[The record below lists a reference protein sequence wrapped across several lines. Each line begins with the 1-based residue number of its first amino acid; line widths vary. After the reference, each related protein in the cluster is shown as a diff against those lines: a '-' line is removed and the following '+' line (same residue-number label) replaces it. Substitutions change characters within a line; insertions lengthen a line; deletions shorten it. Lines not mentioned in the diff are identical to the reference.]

1 MMKKSIKTILSNQLS
16 RKYKFIASPILKRA
30 KSKYQK
36 KVNQYAQLYH
46 STSIKPHQIL
56 YQVRDGKSITDSPY
70 AIFLGLNVHE
80 AFSNYQHIW
89 VVDHPDTL
97 VFYQEKFK
105 VFQNVLFVI
114 KESNEYLKALTE
126 SKFLIN
132 NATFPAYFTKKPQ
145 QIYINTWHGTPL
157 KHMGFDVKNNL
168 KGSQNTMKNFLAS
181 DYMISPN
188 AHTTNIFKHAF
199 KLDGLYSGEILE
211 MGYPRIDLTINTTAK
226 EARKY
231 LAEHLNLKK
240 KPIILYCPTWRGK
253 NVNDP
258 ENSLLNV
265 FEEIKLLN
273 QKLPYQVLVKVHPF
287 VYSKAKEMPELKPYL
302 VPDFLDTNQ
311 LMPAVDL
318 MITDYSSIF
327 FDFLVTDKPIVFY
340 VPDLDKYQN
349 ERGVYINL
357 CALPGPVADNIQD
370 VITLVSNESYKDA
383 DVQEKYAK
391 FKHDFVNYENGSVT
405 ERLIE
410 SVFLNQQDTSSKNAS
425 HQQKEKILLYP
436 GGMKHNGITTS
447 VINLLANINYDKYD
461 VTVFTNNTNNVEQ
474 LNNLQSLN
482 DNVRIVLRRGPMI
495 ATFKELYQNEFVR
508 QRGIYK
514 SFEKR
519 LYPKALFEREFRKI
533 FGDSQFDYAIDY
545 SGYAMFWSNLILASG
560 AKKKYILLHSDIKSD
575 MERTV
580 KGKRPHYQNLKG
592 VISLYPYFDKLVSV
606 SEATKKLNQSN
617 FGGLKLKN
625 RHIAS
630 RNTINIKKI
639 NQLVDD
645 DSDLFE
651 KNGTPVLATLTEHGM
666 EAIEFSQDDFKIVS
680 VGRLSPEKGFD
691 LLIKAVAELVP
702 KYPQLKL
709 YILGDGPLKGT
720 LKSLVEQL
728 GIQNHV
734 YFLGQRR
741 NPFYIVKRADVFA
754 LTSHYE
760 GQSMV
765 ILEALTVGTNVLAS
779 DIIANRYVLEDEKYG
794 MLVEKNEVDIAKGLE
809 QFINGTNKDY
819 AKFDAVAYNEETIQ
833 EFYSL
838 LER

>member
-1 MMKKSIKTILSNQLS
+1 MKKSIKTILSNQLS

-70 AIFLGLNVHE
+70 AIFLGLNAHE
-80 AFSNYQHIW
+80 TFSNYQHIW

-105 VFQNVLFVI
+105 VFQNVSFVI

-211 MGYPRIDLTINTTAK
+211 IGYPRIDLTINTTAN
-226 EARKY
+226 EAREY

-240 KPIILYCPTWRGK
+240 NPIILYCPTWRGK

-273 QKLPYQVLVKVHPF
+273 QKLPHQVLVKVHPF

-327 FDFLVTDKPIVFY
+327 FDVLVTDKPIVFY

-349 ERGVYINL
+349 ERGVYIDL

-391 FKHDFVNYENGSVT
+391 FKHNFVNYENGSVT

-425 HQQKEKILLYP
+425 HHQKEKILLYP

-545 SGYAMFWSNLILASG
+545 SGYAMFWSNLVLASG

-630 RNTINIKKI
+630 RNTINIEKI

-651 KNGTPVLATLTEHGM
+651 KNGTPVLPTLTEHGM

-691 LLIKAVAELVP
+691 LLIKAVAELAP

-741 NPFYIVKRADVFA
+741 NPFFIVKRADVFA

>member
-70 AIFLGLNVHE
+70 AIFLGLNAHE
-80 AFSNYQHIW
+80 TFSNYQHIW

-105 VFQNVLFVI
+105 VFQNVSFVI

-211 MGYPRIDLTINTTAK
+211 IGYPRIDLTINTTAN
-226 EARKY
+226 EAREY

-240 KPIILYCPTWRGK
+240 NPIILYCPTWRGK

-273 QKLPYQVLVKVHPF
+273 QKLPHQVLVKVHPF

-349 ERGVYINL
+349 ERGVYIDL

-383 DVQEKYAK
+383 DVQGKYAK
-391 FKHDFVNYENGSVT
+391 FKHNFVNYENGSVT

-425 HQQKEKILLYP
+425 HHQKEKILLYP

-461 VTVFTNNTNNVEQ
+461 VTVFTNNVEQ

-545 SGYAMFWSNLILASG
+545 SGYAMFWSNLVLASG

-630 RNTINIKKI
+630 RNTINIEKI

-651 KNGTPVLATLTEHGM
+651 KNGTPVLPTLTEHGM

-691 LLIKAVAELVP
+691 LLIKAVAELAP

-741 NPFYIVKRADVFA
+741 NPFFIVKRADVFA

-765 ILEALTVGTNVLAS
+765 ILEALTVGTHVLAS

>member
-1 MMKKSIKTILSNQLS
+1 MKKSIKTILSNQLS

-70 AIFLGLNVHE
+70 AIFLGLNAHE
-80 AFSNYQHIW
+80 TFSNYQHIW

-105 VFQNVLFVI
+105 VFQNVSFVI

-132 NATFPAYFTKKPQ
+132 NATFPAYFTKKPEQ
-145 QIYINTWHGTPL
+145 VYINTWHGTPL

-211 MGYPRIDLTINTTAK
+211 IGYPRIDLTINTTAN
-226 EARKY
+226 EAREY

-240 KPIILYCPTWRGK
+240 NPIILYCPTWRGK

-258 ENSLLNV
+258 ENSLLNI

-273 QKLPYQVLVKVHPF
+273 QKLPHQVLVKVHPF

-349 ERGVYINL
+349 ERGVYIDL

-391 FKHDFVNYENGSVT
+391 FKHNFVNYENGSVT

-425 HQQKEKILLYP
+425 HHQKEKILLYP

-447 VINLLANINYDKYD
+447 VINLLANINHDKYD

-545 SGYAMFWSNLILASG
+545 SGYAMFWSNLVLASG

-630 RNTINIKKI
+630 RNTINIEKI

-651 KNGTPVLATLTEHGM
+651 KNGTPVLPTLTEHGM

-691 LLIKAVAELVP
+691 LLIKAVAELAP

-741 NPFYIVKRADVFA
+741 NPFFIVKRADVFA

-765 ILEALTVGTNVLAS
+765 ILEALTVGTHVLAS

-819 AKFDAVAYNEETIQ
+819 TKFDAVAYNEETIQ

>member
-1 MMKKSIKTILSNQLS
+1 MKKSIKTILSNQLS

-70 AIFLGLNVHE
+70 AIFLGLNAHE
-80 AFSNYQHIW
+80 TFSNYQHIW

-105 VFQNVLFVI
+105 VFQNVSFVI

-132 NATFPAYFTKKPQ
+132 NATFPAYFTKKPEQ
-145 QIYINTWHGTPL
+145 VYINTWHGTPL

-211 MGYPRIDLTINTTAK
+211 IGYPRIDLTINTTAN
-226 EARKY
+226 EAREY

-240 KPIILYCPTWRGK
+240 NPIILYCPTWRGK

-273 QKLPYQVLVKVHPF
+273 QKLPHQVLVKVHPF

-349 ERGVYINL
+349 ERGVYIDL

-391 FKHDFVNYENGSVT
+391 FKHNFVNYENGSVT

-425 HQQKEKILLYP
+425 HHQKEKILLYP

-545 SGYAMFWSNLILASG
+545 SGYAMFWSNLVLASG

-630 RNTINIKKI
+630 RNTINIEKI

-651 KNGTPVLATLTEHGM
+651 KNGTPVLPTLTEHGM

-691 LLIKAVAELVP
+691 LLIKAVAELAP

-741 NPFYIVKRADVFA
+741 NPFFIVKRADVFA

>member
-70 AIFLGLNVHE
+70 AIFLGLNAHE
-80 AFSNYQHIW
+80 TFSNYQHIW
-89 VVDHPDTL
+89 VVNHPDTL

-105 VFQNVLFVI
+105 VFQNVSFVI

-211 MGYPRIDLTINTTAK
+211 IGYPRIDLTINTTAN
-226 EARKY
+226 EAREY

-240 KPIILYCPTWRGK
+240 NPIILYCPTWRGK

-273 QKLPYQVLVKVHPF
+273 QKLPHQVLVKVHPF

-349 ERGVYINL
+349 ERGVYIDL

-391 FKHDFVNYENGSVT
+391 FKHNFVNYENGSVT

-425 HQQKEKILLYP
+425 HHQKEKILLYP

-545 SGYAMFWSNLILASG
+545 SGYAMFWSNLVLASG

-630 RNTINIKKI
+630 RNTINIEKI

-651 KNGTPVLATLTEHGM
+651 KNGTPVLPTLTEHGM

-691 LLIKAVAELVP
+691 LLIKAVAELAP

-741 NPFYIVKRADVFA
+741 NPFFIVKRADVFA

-765 ILEALTVGTNVLAS
+765 ILEALTVGTHVLAS

-819 AKFDAVAYNEETIQ
+819 TKFDAVAYNEETIQ

>member
-1 MMKKSIKTILSNQLS
+1 
-16 RKYKFIASPILKRA
+16 
-30 KSKYQK
+30 
-36 KVNQYAQLYH
+36 
-46 STSIKPHQIL
+46 
-56 YQVRDGKSITDSPY
+56 
-70 AIFLGLNVHE
+70 
-80 AFSNYQHIW
+80 
-89 VVDHPDTL
+89 
-97 VFYQEKFK
+97 
-105 VFQNVLFVI
+105 
-114 KESNEYLKALTE
+114 
-126 SKFLIN
+126 
-132 NATFPAYFTKKPQ
+132 
-145 QIYINTWHGTPL
+145 
-157 KHMGFDVKNNL
+157 
-168 KGSQNTMKNFLAS
+168 
-181 DYMISPN
+181 
-188 AHTTNIFKHAF
+188 
-199 KLDGLYSGEILE
+199 
-211 MGYPRIDLTINTTAK
+211 
-226 EARKY
+226 
-231 LAEHLNLKK
+231 
-240 KPIILYCPTWRGK
+240 
-253 NVNDP
+253 
-258 ENSLLNV
+258 
-265 FEEIKLLN
+265 
-273 QKLPYQVLVKVHPF
+273 LVKVHPF

-318 MITDYSSIF
+318 MVTDYSSIF
-327 FDFLVTDKPIVFY
+327 FDFLVTEKPVVFY
-340 VPDLDKYQN
+340 VPDLKMYQS
-349 ERGVYINL
+349 ERGVYIEPSE
-357 CALPGPVADNIQD
+357 LPGPVTDTIQEVIEMIQD
-370 VITLVSNESYKDA
+370 ETYRHA
-383 DVQEKYAK
+383 DVRDKYLK
-391 FKHDFVNYENGSVT
+391 FKHQFVGYEDGQVT
-405 ERLIE
+405 DRFIE
-410 SVFLNQQDTSSKNAS
+410 KVFLN
-425 HQQKEKILLYP
+425 HQGQSLNMNHRSEKKKLLLYP
-436 GGMKHNGITTS
+436 GGMKNNGITTS
-447 VINLLANINYDKYD
+447 VMNLLSNIDYQKYD
-461 VTVFTNNTNNVEQ
+461 VTIFLNNTNNNEQ
-474 LNNLQSLN
+474 LNNLKSI
-482 DNVRIVLRRGPMI
+482 DGRVRIILRKGPMI
-495 ATFKELYQNEFVR
+495 STLKEKYQNEFVR

-606 SEATKKLNQSN
+606 SEATKKLNQTN

-666 EAIEFSQDDFKIVS
+666 EGIEFSQDDFKIVS

-691 LLIKAVAELVP
+691 LLIKAVAELAP

-741 NPFYIVKRADVFA
+741 NPFFIVKRADVFA

-765 ILEALTVGTNVLAS
+765 ILEALTVGTHVLAS

>member
-70 AIFLGLNVHE
+70 AIFLGLNAHE
-80 AFSNYQHIW
+80 TFSNYQHIW
-89 VVDHPDTL
+89 VVNHPDTL

-105 VFQNVLFVI
+105 VFQNVSFVI

-211 MGYPRIDLTINTTAK
+211 IGYPRIDLTINTTAN
-226 EARKY
+226 EAREY

-240 KPIILYCPTWRGK
+240 NPIILYCPTWRGK

-273 QKLPYQVLVKVHPF
+273 QKLPHQVLVKVHPF

-349 ERGVYINL
+349 ERGVYIDL

-391 FKHDFVNYENGSVT
+391 FKHNFVNYENGSVT

-425 HQQKEKILLYP
+425 HHQKEKILLYP

-545 SGYAMFWSNLILASG
+545 SGYAMFWSNLVLASG

-630 RNTINIKKI
+630 RNTINIEKI

-651 KNGTPVLATLTEHGM
+651 KNGTPVLPTLTEHGM

-691 LLIKAVAELVP
+691 LLIKAVAELAP

-741 NPFYIVKRADVFA
+741 NPFFIVKRADVFA

>member
-70 AIFLGLNVHE
+70 AIFLGLNAHE
-80 AFSNYQHIW
+80 TFSNYQHIW

-105 VFQNVLFVI
+105 VFQNVSFVI

-132 NATFPAYFTKKPQ
+132 NATFPAYFTKKPEQ
-145 QIYINTWHGTPL
+145 VYINTWHGTPL

-188 AHTTNIFKHAF
+188 AHTTNIFKYAF

-211 MGYPRIDLTINTTAK
+211 IGYPRIDLTINTTAN
-226 EARKY
+226 EAREY

-240 KPIILYCPTWRGK
+240 NPIILYCPTWRGK

-258 ENSLLNV
+258 ENSLLNI

-273 QKLPYQVLVKVHPF
+273 QKLPHQVLVKVHPF

-349 ERGVYINL
+349 ERGVYIDL

-391 FKHDFVNYENGSVT
+391 FKHNFVNYENGSVT

-425 HQQKEKILLYP
+425 HHQKEKILLYP

-545 SGYAMFWSNLILASG
+545 SGYAMFWSNLVLASG

-630 RNTINIKKI
+630 RNTINIEKI

-651 KNGTPVLATLTEHGM
+651 KNGTPVLPTLTEHGM

-691 LLIKAVAELVP
+691 LLIKAVAELAP

-741 NPFYIVKRADVFA
+741 NPFFIVKRADVFA

-765 ILEALTVGTNVLAS
+765 ILEALTVGTHVLAS

-819 AKFDAVAYNEETIQ
+819 TKFDAVAYNEETIQ

>member
-1 MMKKSIKTILSNQLS
+1 MKKSIKTILSNQLS

-70 AIFLGLNVHE
+70 AIFLGLNAHE
-80 AFSNYQHIW
+80 TFSNYQHIW

-105 VFQNVLFVI
+105 VFQNVSFVI

-157 KHMGFDVKNNL
+157 KYMGFDVKNNL

-211 MGYPRIDLTINTTAK
+211 IGYPRIDLTINTTAN
-226 EARKY
+226 EAREY

-240 KPIILYCPTWRGK
+240 NPIILYCPTWRGK

-273 QKLPYQVLVKVHPF
+273 QKLPHQVLVKVHPF

-349 ERGVYINL
+349 ERGVYIDL

-391 FKHDFVNYENGSVT
+391 FKHNFVNYENGSVT

-425 HQQKEKILLYP
+425 HHQKEKILLYP

-545 SGYAMFWSNLILASG
+545 SGYAMFWSNLVLASG

-630 RNTINIKKI
+630 RNTINIEKI

-651 KNGTPVLATLTEHGM
+651 KNGTPVLPTLTEHGM

-691 LLIKAVAELVP
+691 LLIKAVAELAP

-741 NPFYIVKRADVFA
+741 NPFFIVKRADVFA

>member
-36 KVNQYAQLYH
+36 KVNRYAQLYH

-70 AIFLGLNVHE
+70 AIFLGLNAHE
-80 AFSNYQHIW
+80 TFSNYQHIW

-105 VFQNVLFVI
+105 VFQNVSFVI

-211 MGYPRIDLTINTTAK
+211 IGYPRIDLTINTTAN
-226 EARKY
+226 EAREY

-240 KPIILYCPTWRGK
+240 NPIILYCPTWRGK

-273 QKLPYQVLVKVHPF
+273 QKLPHQVLVKVHPF

-349 ERGVYINL
+349 ERGVYIDL

-383 DVQEKYAK
+383 DVQGKYAK
-391 FKHDFVNYENGSVT
+391 FKHNFVNYENGSVT

-425 HQQKEKILLYP
+425 HHQKEKILLYP

-545 SGYAMFWSNLILASG
+545 SGYAMFWSNLVLASG

-630 RNTINIKKI
+630 RNTINIEKI

-651 KNGTPVLATLTEHGM
+651 KNGTPVLPTLTEHGM

-691 LLIKAVAELVP
+691 LLIKAVAELAP

-741 NPFYIVKRADVFA
+741 NPFFIVKRADVFA

-765 ILEALTVGTNVLAS
+765 ILEALTVGTHVLAS

>member
-1 MMKKSIKTILSNQLS
+1 MKKSIKTILSNQLS

-56 YQVRDGKSITDSPY
+56 YQVKDGKSITDSPY
-70 AIFLGLNVHE
+70 AIFLGLNAHE
-80 AFSNYQHIW
+80 TFSNYQHIW

-105 VFQNVLFVI
+105 VFQNVSFVI

-132 NATFPAYFTKKPQ
+132 NATFPAYFTKKPEQ
-145 QIYINTWHGTPL
+145 VYINTWHGTPL

-188 AHTTNIFKHAF
+188 AHTTNIFKYAF

-211 MGYPRIDLTINTTAK
+211 IGYPRIDLTINTTAN
-226 EARKY
+226 EAREY

-240 KPIILYCPTWRGK
+240 NPIILYCPTWRGK

-258 ENSLLNV
+258 ENSLLNI

-273 QKLPYQVLVKVHPF
+273 QKLPHQVLVKVHPF

-349 ERGVYINL
+349 ERGVYIDL

-391 FKHDFVNYENGSVT
+391 FKHNFVNYENGSVT

-425 HQQKEKILLYP
+425 HHQKEKILLYP

-545 SGYAMFWSNLILASG
+545 SGYAMFWSNLVLASG

-630 RNTINIKKI
+630 RNTINIEKI

-651 KNGTPVLATLTEHGM
+651 KNGTPVLPTLTEHGM

-691 LLIKAVAELVP
+691 LLIKAVAELAP

-741 NPFYIVKRADVFA
+741 NPFFIVKRADVFA

-765 ILEALTVGTNVLAS
+765 ILEALTVGTHVLAS

-819 AKFDAVAYNEETIQ
+819 TKFDAVAYNEETIQ

>member
-1 MMKKSIKTILSNQLS
+1 MKKSIKTILSNQLS

-70 AIFLGLNVHE
+70 AIFLGLNAHE
-80 AFSNYQHIW
+80 TFSNYQHIW

-105 VFQNVLFVI
+105 VFQNVSFVI

-211 MGYPRIDLTINTTAK
+211 IGYPRIDLTINTTAN
-226 EARKY
+226 EAREY

-240 KPIILYCPTWRGK
+240 NPIILYCPTWRGK

-273 QKLPYQVLVKVHPF
+273 QKLPHQVLVKVHPF

-349 ERGVYINL
+349 ERGVYIDL

-383 DVQEKYAK
+383 DVQGKYAK
-391 FKHDFVNYENGSVT
+391 FKHNFVNYENGSVT

-425 HQQKEKILLYP
+425 HHQKEKILLYP

-545 SGYAMFWSNLILASG
+545 SGYAMFWSNLVLASG

-691 LLIKAVAELVP
+691 LLIKAVAELAP

-741 NPFYIVKRADVFA
+741 NPFFIVKRADVFA

-765 ILEALTVGTNVLAS
+765 ILEALTVGTHVLAS

-819 AKFDAVAYNEETIQ
+819 TKFDAVAYNEETIQ

>member
-1 MMKKSIKTILSNQLS
+1 MKKSIKTILSNQLS

-70 AIFLGLNVHE
+70 AIFLGLNAHE
-80 AFSNYQHIW
+80 TFSNYQHIW

-105 VFQNVLFVI
+105 VFQNVSFVI

-157 KHMGFDVKNNL
+157 KYMGFDVKNNL

-211 MGYPRIDLTINTTAK
+211 IGYPRIDLTINTTAN
-226 EARKY
+226 EAREY

-240 KPIILYCPTWRGK
+240 NPIILYCPTWRGK

-273 QKLPYQVLVKVHPF
+273 QKLPHQVLVKVHPF

-349 ERGVYINL
+349 ERGVYIDL

-391 FKHDFVNYENGSVT
+391 FKHNFVNYENGSVT

-425 HQQKEKILLYP
+425 HHQKEKILLYP

-545 SGYAMFWSNLILASG
+545 SGYAMFWSNLVLASG

-630 RNTINIKKI
+630 RNTINIEKI

-651 KNGTPVLATLTEHGM
+651 KNGTPVLPTLTEHGM

-691 LLIKAVAELVP
+691 LLIKAVAELAP

-741 NPFYIVKRADVFA
+741 NPFFIVKRADVFA

-819 AKFDAVAYNEETIQ
+819 TKFDAVAYNEETIQ

>member
-70 AIFLGLNVHE
+70 AIFLGLNAHE
-80 AFSNYQHIW
+80 TFSNYQHIW

-105 VFQNVLFVI
+105 VFQNVSFVI

-132 NATFPAYFTKKPQ
+132 NATFPAYFTKKPEQ
-145 QIYINTWHGTPL
+145 VYINTWHGTPL

-211 MGYPRIDLTINTTAK
+211 IGYPRIDLTINTTAN
-226 EARKY
+226 EAREY

-240 KPIILYCPTWRGK
+240 NPIILYCPTWRGK

-258 ENSLLNV
+258 ENSLLNI

-273 QKLPYQVLVKVHPF
+273 QKLPHQVLVKVHPF

-349 ERGVYINL
+349 ERGVYIDL

-391 FKHDFVNYENGSVT
+391 FKHNFVNYENGSVT

-425 HQQKEKILLYP
+425 HHQKEKILLYP

-606 SEATKKLNQSN
+606 SEATKKLNQTN

-691 LLIKAVAELVP
+691 LLIKAVAELAP

-741 NPFYIVKRADVFA
+741 NPFFIVKRADVFA

>member
-70 AIFLGLNVHE
+70 AIFLGLNAHE
-80 AFSNYQHIW
+80 TFSNYQHIW

-105 VFQNVLFVI
+105 VFQNVSFVI

-211 MGYPRIDLTINTTAK
+211 IGYPRIDLTINTTAN
-226 EARKY
+226 EAREY

-240 KPIILYCPTWRGK
+240 NPIILYCPTWRGK

-273 QKLPYQVLVKVHPF
+273 QKLPHQVLVKVHPF

-349 ERGVYINL
+349 ERGVYIDL

-391 FKHDFVNYENGSVT
+391 FKHNFVNYENGSVT

-425 HQQKEKILLYP
+425 HHQKEKILLYP

-545 SGYAMFWSNLILASG
+545 SGYAMFWSNLVLASG

-630 RNTINIKKI
+630 RNTINIEKI

-651 KNGTPVLATLTEHGM
+651 KNGTPVLPTLTEHGM

-691 LLIKAVAELVP
+691 LLIKAVAELAP

-741 NPFYIVKRADVFA
+741 NPFFIVKRADVFA

-765 ILEALTVGTNVLAS
+765 ILEALTVGTHVLAS
-779 DIIANRYVLEDEKYG
+779 DIIANRYVLENEKYG
-794 MLVEKNEVDIAKGLE
+794 MLVEKNEANIAKGLE

>member
-70 AIFLGLNVHE
+70 AIFLGLNAHE
-80 AFSNYQHIW
+80 TFSNYQHIW

-97 VFYQEKFK
+97 VFYQEIFK
-105 VFQNVLFVI
+105 VFQNVSFVI

-211 MGYPRIDLTINTTAK
+211 IGYPRIDLTINTTAN
-226 EARKY
+226 EAREY

-258 ENSLLNV
+258 ENSLLNI

-273 QKLPYQVLVKVHPF
+273 QKLPHQVLVKVHPF

-349 ERGVYINL
+349 ERGVYIDL

-391 FKHDFVNYENGSVT
+391 FKHNFVNYENGSVT

-425 HQQKEKILLYP
+425 HHQKEKILLYP

-545 SGYAMFWSNLILASG
+545 SGYAMFWSNLVLASG

-630 RNTINIKKI
+630 RNTINIEKI

-651 KNGTPVLATLTEHGM
+651 KNGTPVLPTLTEHGM

-691 LLIKAVAELVP
+691 LLIKAVAELAP

-741 NPFYIVKRADVFA
+741 NPFFIVKRADVFA

-765 ILEALTVGTNVLAS
+765 ILEALTVGTHVLAS

>member
-70 AIFLGLNVHE
+70 AIFLGLNAHE
-80 AFSNYQHIW
+80 TFSNYQHIW

-105 VFQNVLFVI
+105 VFQNVSFVI

-211 MGYPRIDLTINTTAK
+211 IGYPRIDLTINTTAN
-226 EARKY
+226 EAREY

-240 KPIILYCPTWRGK
+240 NPIILYCPTWRGK

-273 QKLPYQVLVKVHPF
+273 QKLPHQVLVKVHPF

-349 ERGVYINL
+349 ERGVYIDL

-383 DVQEKYAK
+383 DVQGKYAK
-391 FKHDFVNYENGSVT
+391 FKHNFVNYENGSVT

-425 HQQKEKILLYP
+425 HHQKEKILLYP
-436 GGMKHNGITTS
+436 GGMKHNGIMTS

-545 SGYAMFWSNLILASG
+545 SGYAMFWSNLVLASG

-630 RNTINIKKI
+630 RNTINIEKI

-651 KNGTPVLATLTEHGM
+651 KNGTPVLPTLTEHGM

-691 LLIKAVAELVP
+691 LLIKAVAELAP

-741 NPFYIVKRADVFA
+741 NPFFIVKRADVFA

-765 ILEALTVGTNVLAS
+765 ILEALTVGTHVLAS

>member
-70 AIFLGLNVHE
+70 AIFLGLNAHE
-80 AFSNYQHIW
+80 TFSNYQHIW
-89 VVDHPDTL
+89 VVNHPDTL

-105 VFQNVLFVI
+105 VFQNVSFVI

-211 MGYPRIDLTINTTAK
+211 IGYPRIDLTINTTAN
-226 EARKY
+226 EAREY

-240 KPIILYCPTWRGK
+240 NPIILYCPTWRGK

-273 QKLPYQVLVKVHPF
+273 QKLPHQVLVKVHPF

-302 VPDFLDTNQ
+302 VTDFLDTNQ

-349 ERGVYINL
+349 ERGVYIDL

-391 FKHDFVNYENGSVT
+391 FKHNFVNYENGSVT

-425 HQQKEKILLYP
+425 HHQKEKILLYP

-545 SGYAMFWSNLILASG
+545 SGYAMFWSNLVLASG

-630 RNTINIKKI
+630 RNTINIEKI

-651 KNGTPVLATLTEHGM
+651 KNGTPVLPTLTEHGM

-691 LLIKAVAELVP
+691 LLIKAVAELAP

-741 NPFYIVKRADVFA
+741 NPFFIVKRADVFA

>member
-1 MMKKSIKTILSNQLS
+1 MKKSIKTILSNQLS

-70 AIFLGLNVHE
+70 AIFLGLNAHE
-80 AFSNYQHIW
+80 TFSNYQHIW

-105 VFQNVLFVI
+105 VFQNVSFVI

-132 NATFPAYFTKKPQ
+132 NATFPAYFTKKPEQ
-145 QIYINTWHGTPL
+145 VYINTWHGTPL

-188 AHTTNIFKHAF
+188 AHTTNIFKYAF

-211 MGYPRIDLTINTTAK
+211 IGYPRIDLTINTTAN
-226 EARKY
+226 EAREY

-240 KPIILYCPTWRGK
+240 NPIILYCPTWRGK

-258 ENSLLNV
+258 ENSLLNI

-273 QKLPYQVLVKVHPF
+273 QKLPHQVLVKVHPF

-349 ERGVYINL
+349 ERGVYIDL

-391 FKHDFVNYENGSVT
+391 FKHNFVNYENGSVT

-425 HQQKEKILLYP
+425 HHQKEKILLYP

-545 SGYAMFWSNLILASG
+545 SGYAMFWSNLVLASG

-630 RNTINIKKI
+630 RNTINIEKI

-651 KNGTPVLATLTEHGM
+651 KNGTPVLPTLTEHGM

-691 LLIKAVAELVP
+691 LLIKAVAELAP

-741 NPFYIVKRADVFA
+741 NPFFIVKRADVFA

-779 DIIANRYVLEDEKYG
+779 DIVANRYVLEDEKYG

>member
-1 MMKKSIKTILSNQLS
+1 MMKKNIKTILSNQLS

-70 AIFLGLNVHE
+70 AIFLGLNAHE
-80 AFSNYQHIW
+80 TFSNYQHIW

-105 VFQNVLFVI
+105 VFQNVSFVI

-211 MGYPRIDLTINTTAK
+211 IGYPRIDLTINTTAN
-226 EARKY
+226 EAREY

-240 KPIILYCPTWRGK
+240 NPIILYCPTWRGK

-273 QKLPYQVLVKVHPF
+273 QKLPHQVLVKVHPF

-349 ERGVYINL
+349 ERGVYIDL

-383 DVQEKYAK
+383 DVQGKYAK
-391 FKHDFVNYENGSVT
+391 FKHNFVNYENGSVT

-425 HQQKEKILLYP
+425 HHQKEKILLYP

-545 SGYAMFWSNLILASG
+545 SGYAMFWSNLVLASG

-630 RNTINIKKI
+630 RNTINIEKI

-651 KNGTPVLATLTEHGM
+651 KNGTPVLPTLTEHGM

-691 LLIKAVAELVP
+691 LLIKAVAELAP

-741 NPFYIVKRADVFA
+741 NPFFIVKRADVFA

-765 ILEALTVGTNVLAS
+765 ILEALTVGTHVLAS

-819 AKFDAVAYNEETIQ
+819 TKFDAVAYNEETIQ

>member
-70 AIFLGLNVHE
+70 AIFLGLNAHE
-80 AFSNYQHIW
+80 TFSNYQHIW

-105 VFQNVLFVI
+105 VFQNVSFVI

-211 MGYPRIDLTINTTAK
+211 IGYPRIDLTINTTAN
-226 EARKY
+226 EAREY

-240 KPIILYCPTWRGK
+240 NPIILYCPTWRGK

-273 QKLPYQVLVKVHPF
+273 QKLPHQVLVKVHPF

-349 ERGVYINL
+349 ERGVYIDL

-383 DVQEKYAK
+383 DVQGKYAK
-391 FKHDFVNYENGSVT
+391 FKHNFVNYENGSVT

-425 HQQKEKILLYP
+425 HHQKEKILLYP

-545 SGYAMFWSNLILASG
+545 SGYAMFWSNLVLASG

-630 RNTINIKKI
+630 RNTINIEKI

-651 KNGTPVLATLTEHGM
+651 KNGTPVLPSLTEHGM

-691 LLIKAVAELVP
+691 LLIKAVAELAP

-741 NPFYIVKRADVFA
+741 NPFFIVKRADVFA

-765 ILEALTVGTNVLAS
+765 ILEALTVGTHVLAS

>member
-1 MMKKSIKTILSNQLS
+1 MMKKSIKAILLNQLS
-16 RKYKFIASPILKRA
+16 RKYKFVASPILKRA

-56 YQVRDGKSITDSPY
+56 YQVRDGKSLTDSPY
-70 AIFLGLNVHE
+70 AIFLGLNANE
-80 AFSNYQHIW
+80 AFSNYHHIW
-89 VVDHPDTL
+89 VIDQPDTL
-97 VFYQEKFK
+97 TFYQEKFK
-105 VFQNVLFVI
+105 AFQNVSFVI
-114 KESNEYLKALTE
+114 KESNAYLKALTE

-181 DYMISPN
+181 DYMLSPN
-188 AHTTNIFKHAF
+188 AHTTHIFKHAF
-199 KLDGLYSGEILE
+199 KLEGLYNGEILE
-211 MGYPRIDLTINTTAK
+211 IGYPRIDLTINTSAN

-231 LAEHLNLKK
+231 LSEHLNVKQG
-240 KPIILYCPTWRGK
+240 PILLYCPTWRGTDVNHPEDSLS
-253 NVNDP
+253 NVY
-258 ENSLLNV
+258 
-265 FEEIKLLN
+265 EEIQLLK
-273 QKLPYQVLVKVHPF
+273 QSLPYQILVKVHPF
-287 VYSKAKEMPELKPYL
+287 IYSQAHEMQELKPYL

-327 FDFLVTDKPIVFY
+327 FDFLVTDQPIVFY

-349 ERGVYINL
+349 ERGVYIAPS
-357 CALPGPVADNIQD
+357 ALPGPVADNIQD
-370 VITLVSNESYKDA
+370 VITLISNESYKNA
-383 DVQEKYAK
+383 DIQEKYAK
-391 FKHDFVNYENGSVT
+391 FKRDFVSYENGAVT

-410 SVFLNQQDTSSKNAS
+410 SVFLNQHDTSPKNVS
-425 HQQKEKILLYP
+425 HHQKEKILLYP

-447 VINLLANINYDKYD
+447 VINLLSNIDYDKYD
-461 VTVFTNNTNNVEQ
+461 VTVFTNNTNSVEQ
-474 LNNLQSLN
+474 LNHLQSLN

-495 ATFKELYQNEFVR
+495 ATFKELYQNEFIR
-508 QRGIYK
+508 QRGVYQF
-514 SFEKR
+514 FEQR
-519 LYPKALFEREFRKI
+519 IYPKALFEREFRKI
-533 FGDSQFDYAIDY
+533 FGDSEFDYAIDY
-545 SGYAMFWSNLILASG
+545 SGYAMFWSNLVLASG

-617 FGGLKLKN
+617 FGGLKLKK

-630 RNTINIKKI
+630 RNTINIEKI

-651 KNGTPVLATLTEHGM
+651 KNGKPVLPTLTAHGM

-680 VGRLSPEKGFD
+680 VGRLSPEKGLD
-691 LLIKAVAELVP
+691 LLIKAVAELAP
-702 KYPQLKL
+702 NYPQLKL

-728 GIQNHV
+728 GLQNHV

-794 MLVEKNEVDIAKGLE
+794 MLVEKNEADIAKGLE
-809 QFINGTNKDY
+809 QFINGTNKAY

-833 EFYSL
+833 EFYAL

>member
-70 AIFLGLNVHE
+70 AIFLGLNAHE
-80 AFSNYQHIW
+80 TFSNYQHIW

-105 VFQNVLFVI
+105 VFQNVSFVI

-157 KHMGFDVKNNL
+157 KHMGFNVKNNL

-211 MGYPRIDLTINTTAK
+211 IGYPRIDLTINTTAN
-226 EARKY
+226 EAREY

-273 QKLPYQVLVKVHPF
+273 QKLPHQVLVKVHPF

-349 ERGVYINL
+349 ERGVYIDL

-391 FKHDFVNYENGSVT
+391 FKHNFVNYENGSVT

-425 HQQKEKILLYP
+425 HHQKEKILLYP

-545 SGYAMFWSNLILASG
+545 SGYAMFWSNLVLASG

-630 RNTINIKKI
+630 RNTINIEKI

-651 KNGTPVLATLTEHGM
+651 KNGTPVLPTLTEHGM

-691 LLIKAVAELVP
+691 LLIKAVAELAP

-741 NPFYIVKRADVFA
+741 NPFFIVKRADVFA

>member
-1 MMKKSIKTILSNQLS
+1 MKKSIKTILSNQLS

-70 AIFLGLNVHE
+70 AIFLGLNAHE
-80 AFSNYQHIW
+80 TFSNYQHIW

-105 VFQNVLFVI
+105 VFQNVSFVI

-132 NATFPAYFTKKPQ
+132 NATFPAYFTKKPEQ
-145 QIYINTWHGTPL
+145 VYINTWHGTPL

-211 MGYPRIDLTINTTAK
+211 IGYPRIDLTINTTAN
-226 EARKY
+226 EAREY

-258 ENSLLNV
+258 ENSLLNI

-273 QKLPYQVLVKVHPF
+273 QKLPHQVLVKVHPF

-349 ERGVYINL
+349 ERGVYIDL

-391 FKHDFVNYENGSVT
+391 FKHNFVNYENGSVT

-425 HQQKEKILLYP
+425 HHQKEKILLYP

-545 SGYAMFWSNLILASG
+545 SGYAMFWSNLVLASG

-630 RNTINIKKI
+630 RNTINIEKI

-651 KNGTPVLATLTEHGM
+651 KNGTPVLPTLTEHGM

-691 LLIKAVAELVP
+691 LLIKAVAELAP

-741 NPFYIVKRADVFA
+741 NPFFIVKRADVFA

-765 ILEALTVGTNVLAS
+765 ILEALTVGTHVLAS

>member
-70 AIFLGLNVHE
+70 AIFLGLNAHE
-80 AFSNYQHIW
+80 TFSNYQHIW

-105 VFQNVLFVI
+105 VFQNVSFVI

-211 MGYPRIDLTINTTAK
+211 IGYPRIDLTINTTAN
-226 EARKY
+226 EAREY

-240 KPIILYCPTWRGK
+240 NPIILYCPTWRGK

-273 QKLPYQVLVKVHPF
+273 QKLPHQVLVKVHPF

-349 ERGVYINL
+349 ERGVYIDL

-383 DVQEKYAK
+383 DVQGKYAK
-391 FKHDFVNYENGSVT
+391 FKHNFVNYENGSVT

-425 HQQKEKILLYP
+425 HHQKEKILLYP

-545 SGYAMFWSNLILASG
+545 SGYAMFWSNLVLASG

-630 RNTINIKKI
+630 RNTINIEKI

-651 KNGTPVLATLTEHGM
+651 KNGTPVLPTLTEHGM

-691 LLIKAVAELVP
+691 LLIKAVAELAP

-741 NPFYIVKRADVFA
+741 NPFFIVKRADVFA

-765 ILEALTVGTNVLAS
+765 ILEALTVGTHVLAS

>member
-70 AIFLGLNVHE
+70 AIFLGLNAHE
-80 AFSNYQHIW
+80 TFSNYQHIW

-105 VFQNVLFVI
+105 VFQNVSFVI

-211 MGYPRIDLTINTTAK
+211 IGYPRIDLTINTTAN
-226 EARKY
+226 EAREY

-240 KPIILYCPTWRGK
+240 NPIILYCPTWRGK

-273 QKLPYQVLVKVHPF
+273 QKLPHQVLVKVHPF

-349 ERGVYINL
+349 ERGVYIDL

-383 DVQEKYAK
+383 DVQGKYAK
-391 FKHDFVNYENGSVT
+391 FKHNFVNYENGSVT

-425 HQQKEKILLYP
+425 HHQKEKILLYP

-545 SGYAMFWSNLILASG
+545 SGYAMFWSNLVLASG

-630 RNTINIKKI
+630 RNTINIEKI

-651 KNGTPVLATLTEHGM
+651 KNGTPVLPTLTEHGM

-691 LLIKAVAELVP
+691 LLIKAVAELAP

-720 LKSLVEQL
+720 LKSFVEQL

-741 NPFYIVKRADVFA
+741 NPFFIVKRADVFA

-765 ILEALTVGTNVLAS
+765 ILEALTVGTHVLAS

>member
-1 MMKKSIKTILSNQLS
+1 MMKKSIETILSNQLS

-70 AIFLGLNVHE
+70 AIFLGLNAHE
-80 AFSNYQHIW
+80 TFSNYQHIW

-105 VFQNVLFVI
+105 VFQNVSFVI

-132 NATFPAYFTKKPQ
+132 NATFPAYFTKKPEQ
-145 QIYINTWHGTPL
+145 VYINTWHGTPL

-211 MGYPRIDLTINTTAK
+211 IGYPRIDLTINTTAN
-226 EARKY
+226 EAREY

-258 ENSLLNV
+258 ENSLLNI

-273 QKLPYQVLVKVHPF
+273 QKLPHQVLVKVHPF

-349 ERGVYINL
+349 ERGVYIDL

-391 FKHDFVNYENGSVT
+391 FKHNFVNYENGSVT

-425 HQQKEKILLYP
+425 HHQKEKILLYP

-545 SGYAMFWSNLILASG
+545 SGYAMFWSNLVLASG

-630 RNTINIKKI
+630 RNTINIEKI

-651 KNGTPVLATLTEHGM
+651 KNGTPVLPTLTEHGM

-691 LLIKAVAELVP
+691 LLIKAVAELAP

-741 NPFYIVKRADVFA
+741 NPFFIVKRADVFA

-765 ILEALTVGTNVLAS
+765 ILEALTVGTHVLAS

>member
-70 AIFLGLNVHE
+70 AIFLGLNAHE
-80 AFSNYQHIW
+80 TFSNYQHIW

-105 VFQNVLFVI
+105 VFQNVSFVI

-211 MGYPRIDLTINTTAK
+211 IGYPRIDLTINTTAN
-226 EARKY
+226 EAREY

-240 KPIILYCPTWRGK
+240 NPIILYCPTWRGK

-273 QKLPYQVLVKVHPF
+273 QKLPHQVLVKVHPF

-349 ERGVYINL
+349 ERGVYIDL

-391 FKHDFVNYENGSVT
+391 FKHNFVNYENGSVT

-425 HQQKEKILLYP
+425 HHQKEKILLYP
-436 GGMKHNGITTS
+436 GGMNHNGITTS

-545 SGYAMFWSNLILASG
+545 SGYAMFWSNLVLASG

-630 RNTINIKKI
+630 RNTINIEKI

-651 KNGTPVLATLTEHGM
+651 KNGTPVLPTLTEHGM

-691 LLIKAVAELVP
+691 LLIKAVAELAP

-741 NPFYIVKRADVFA
+741 NPFFIVKRADVFA

>member
-70 AIFLGLNVHE
+70 AIFLGLNAHE
-80 AFSNYQHIW
+80 TFSNYQHIW
-89 VVDHPDTL
+89 VVNHPDTL

-105 VFQNVLFVI
+105 VFQNVSFVI

-211 MGYPRIDLTINTTAK
+211 IGYPRIDLTINTTAN
-226 EARKY
+226 EAREY

-240 KPIILYCPTWRGK
+240 NPIILYCPTWRGK

-273 QKLPYQVLVKVHPF
+273 QKLPHQVLVKVHPF

-349 ERGVYINL
+349 ERGVYIDL

-383 DVQEKYAK
+383 DVQGKYAK
-391 FKHDFVNYENGSVT
+391 FKHNFVNYENGSVT

-410 SVFLNQQDTSSKNAS
+410 SVFLNQQDTSSKNAC
-425 HQQKEKILLYP
+425 HHQKEKILLYP

-545 SGYAMFWSNLILASG
+545 SGYAMFWSNLVLASG

-630 RNTINIKKI
+630 RNTINIEKI

-651 KNGTPVLATLTEHGM
+651 KNGTPVLPTLTEHGM

-691 LLIKAVAELVP
+691 LLIKAVAELAP

-741 NPFYIVKRADVFA
+741 NPFFIVKRADVFA

>member
-1 MMKKSIKTILSNQLS
+1 MKKSIKTILSNQLS

-70 AIFLGLNVHE
+70 AIFLGLNAHE
-80 AFSNYQHIW
+80 TFSNYQHIW

-105 VFQNVLFVI
+105 VFQNVSFVI

-132 NATFPAYFTKKPQ
+132 NATFPAYFTKKPEQ
-145 QIYINTWHGTPL
+145 VYINTWHGTPL

-211 MGYPRIDLTINTTAK
+211 IGYPRIDLTINTTAN
-226 EARKY
+226 EAREY

-240 KPIILYCPTWRGK
+240 NPIILYCPTWRGK

-258 ENSLLNV
+258 ENSLLNI

-273 QKLPYQVLVKVHPF
+273 QKLPHQVLVKVHPF

-349 ERGVYINL
+349 ERGVYIDL

-391 FKHDFVNYENGSVT
+391 FKHNFVNYENGSVT

-425 HQQKEKILLYP
+425 HHQKEKILLYP

-545 SGYAMFWSNLILASG
+545 SGYAMFWSNLVLASG

-630 RNTINIKKI
+630 RNTINIEKI

-651 KNGTPVLATLTEHGM
+651 KNGTPVLPTLTEHGM

-691 LLIKAVAELVP
+691 LLIKAVAELAP

-741 NPFYIVKRADVFA
+741 NPFFIVKRADVFA

-765 ILEALTVGTNVLAS
+765 ILEALTVGTHVLAS

-809 QFINGTNKDY
+809 QFINGMNKDY

>member
-70 AIFLGLNVHE
+70 AIFLGLNAHE
-80 AFSNYQHIW
+80 TFSNYQHIW

-105 VFQNVLFVI
+105 VFQNVSFVI

-145 QIYINTWHGTPL
+145 QIYINAWHGTPL

-211 MGYPRIDLTINTTAK
+211 IGYPRIDLTINTTAN
-226 EARKY
+226 EAREY

-240 KPIILYCPTWRGK
+240 NPIILYCPTWRGK

-273 QKLPYQVLVKVHPF
+273 QKLPHQVLVKVHPF

-349 ERGVYINL
+349 ERGVYIDL

-383 DVQEKYAK
+383 DVQGKYAK
-391 FKHDFVNYENGSVT
+391 FKHNFVNYENGSVT

-425 HQQKEKILLYP
+425 HHQKEKILLYP

-545 SGYAMFWSNLILASG
+545 SGYAMFWSNLVLASG

-630 RNTINIKKI
+630 RNTINIEKI

-651 KNGTPVLATLTEHGM
+651 KNGTPVLPTLTEHGM

-691 LLIKAVAELVP
+691 LLIKAVAELAP

-741 NPFYIVKRADVFA
+741 NPFFIVKRADVFA

-765 ILEALTVGTNVLAS
+765 ILEALTVGTHVLAS

>member
-1 MMKKSIKTILSNQLS
+1 MKKSIKTILSNQLS

-70 AIFLGLNVHE
+70 AIFLGLNAHE
-80 AFSNYQHIW
+80 TFSNYQHIW
-89 VVDHPDTL
+89 VVNHPDTL

-105 VFQNVLFVI
+105 VFQNVSFVI

-211 MGYPRIDLTINTTAK
+211 IGYPRIDLTINTTAN
-226 EARKY
+226 EAREY

-240 KPIILYCPTWRGK
+240 NPIILYCPTWRGK

-273 QKLPYQVLVKVHPF
+273 QKLPHQVLVKVHPF

-349 ERGVYINL
+349 ERGVYIDL

-383 DVQEKYAK
+383 DVQGKYAK
-391 FKHDFVNYENGSVT
+391 FKHNFVNYENGSVT

-410 SVFLNQQDTSSKNAS
+410 SVFLNQQDTSSKNAC
-425 HQQKEKILLYP
+425 HHQKEKILLYP

-545 SGYAMFWSNLILASG
+545 SGYAMFWSNLVLASG

-630 RNTINIKKI
+630 RNTINIEKI

-651 KNGTPVLATLTEHGM
+651 KNGTPVLPTLTEHGM

-691 LLIKAVAELVP
+691 LLIKAVAELAP

-741 NPFYIVKRADVFA
+741 NPFFIVKRADVFA

>member
-70 AIFLGLNVHE
+70 AIFLGLNAHE
-80 AFSNYQHIW
+80 TFSNYQHIW

-105 VFQNVLFVI
+105 VFQNVSFVI

-211 MGYPRIDLTINTTAK
+211 IGYPRIDLTINTTAN
-226 EARKY
+226 EAREY

-240 KPIILYCPTWRGK
+240 NPIILYCPTWRGK

-273 QKLPYQVLVKVHPF
+273 QKLPHQVLVKVHPF

-349 ERGVYINL
+349 ERGVYIDL

-383 DVQEKYAK
+383 DVQGKYAK
-391 FKHDFVNYENGSVT
+391 FKHNFVNYENGSVT

-425 HQQKEKILLYP
+425 HHQKEKILLYP

-545 SGYAMFWSNLILASG
+545 SGYAMFWSNLVLASG

-606 SEATKKLNQSN
+606 SEATKKLNQPN

-630 RNTINIKKI
+630 RNTINIEKI

-651 KNGTPVLATLTEHGM
+651 KNGTPVLPTLTEHGM

-691 LLIKAVAELVP
+691 LLIKAVAELAP

-741 NPFYIVKRADVFA
+741 NPFFIVKRADVFA

-765 ILEALTVGTNVLAS
+765 ILEALTVGTHVLAS

>member
-1 MMKKSIKTILSNQLS
+1 MMKKSVKAILSNQLS

-70 AIFLGLNVHE
+70 AIFLGLNANE
-80 AFSNYQHIW
+80 GFSNYHHIW
-89 VVDHPDTL
+89 VVDQPDTL
-97 VFYQEKFK
+97 TFYQEKFK
-105 VFQNVLFVI
+105 AFQNVSFVI

-188 AHTTNIFKHAF
+188 THTTHIFKHAF

-211 MGYPRIDLTINTTAK
+211 IGYPRIDLTINTSAS
-226 EARKY
+226 EARNY
-231 LAEHLNLKK
+231 LSEHLNVKEA
-240 KPIILYCPTWRGK
+240 PILLYCPTWRGT
-253 NVNDP
+253 NVNHP
-258 ENSLLNV
+258 EDSLSHIY
-265 FEEIKLLN
+265 EEIQLLK
-273 QKLPYQVLVKVHPF
+273 QSLPYQILVKVHPF
-287 VYSKAKEMPELKPYL
+287 IYRQAQEIQALKPYL

-349 ERGVYINL
+349 ERGVYIDPS
-357 CALPGPVADNIQD
+357 ALPGPVADNIQD
-370 VITLVSNESYKDA
+370 VMTLISNESYKNA

-391 FKHDFVNYENGSVT
+391 FKRDFVSYENGSVT

-410 SVFLNQQDTSSKNAS
+410 SVFLNQQDTSYKNAS
-425 HQQKEKILLYP
+425 HHQKEKILLYP

-447 VINLLANINYDKYD
+447 VINLLANIEYDKYD

-495 ATFKELYQNEFVR
+495 ATFKELYQNEFIR
-508 QRGIYK
+508 QRGVYK
-514 SFEKR
+514 SFEQR
-519 LYPKALFEREFRKI
+519 IYPKTLFEREFRKI

-545 SGYAMFWSNLILASG
+545 SGYAMFWSNLVLASG

-630 RNTINIKKI
+630 RNTINIDKI

-651 KNGTPVLATLTEHGM
+651 KNGKSVLPTLTEKGM

-691 LLIKAVAELVP
+691 LLIKAVAELAP

-728 GIQNHV
+728 GLQNHV

-794 MLVEKNEVDIAKGLE
+794 MLVEKNEAHIAKGLE

-819 AKFDAVAYNEETIQ
+819 AKFDAVAYNQETIQ
-833 EFYSL
+833 EFYNL
-838 LER
+838 LEQ

>member
-1 MMKKSIKTILSNQLS
+1 
-16 RKYKFIASPILKRA
+16 KYKFIASPILKRA

-70 AIFLGLNVHE
+70 AIFLGLNAHE
-80 AFSNYQHIW
+80 TFSNYQHIW

-105 VFQNVLFVI
+105 VFQNVSFVI

-211 MGYPRIDLTINTTAK
+211 IGYPRIDLTINTTAN
-226 EARKY
+226 EAREY

-240 KPIILYCPTWRGK
+240 NPIILYCPTWRGK

-273 QKLPYQVLVKVHPF
+273 QKLPHQVLVKVHPF

-349 ERGVYINL
+349 ERGVYIDL

-391 FKHDFVNYENGSVT
+391 FKHNFVNYENGSVT

-425 HQQKEKILLYP
+425 HHQKEKILLYP

-545 SGYAMFWSNLILASG
+545 SGYAMFWSNLVLASG

-630 RNTINIKKI
+630 RNTINIEKI

-651 KNGTPVLATLTEHGM
+651 KNGTPVLPTLTEHGM

-691 LLIKAVAELVP
+691 LLIKAVAELAP

-741 NPFYIVKRADVFA
+741 NPFFIVKRADVFA

-765 ILEALTVGTNVLAS
+765 ILEALTVGTHVLAS

-819 AKFDAVAYNEETIQ
+819 TKFDAVAYNEETIQ

>member
-70 AIFLGLNVHE
+70 AIFLGLNAHE
-80 AFSNYQHIW
+80 TFSNYQHIW

-105 VFQNVLFVI
+105 VFQNVSFVI

-132 NATFPAYFTKKPQ
+132 NATFPAYFTKKPEQ
-145 QIYINTWHGTPL
+145 VYINTWHGTPL

-211 MGYPRIDLTINTTAK
+211 IGYPRIDLTINTTAN
-226 EARKY
+226 EAREY

-240 KPIILYCPTWRGK
+240 NPIILYCPTWRGK

-258 ENSLLNV
+258 ENSLLNI

-273 QKLPYQVLVKVHPF
+273 QKLPHQVLVKVHPF

-349 ERGVYINL
+349 ERGVYIDL

-391 FKHDFVNYENGSVT
+391 FKHNFVNYENGSVT

-425 HQQKEKILLYP
+425 HHQKEKILLYP

-519 LYPKALFEREFRKI
+519 LYPKVLFEREFRKI

-545 SGYAMFWSNLILASG
+545 SGYAMFWSNLVLASG

-630 RNTINIKKI
+630 RNTINIEKI

-651 KNGTPVLATLTEHGM
+651 KNGTPVLPTLTEHGM

-691 LLIKAVAELVP
+691 LLIKAVAELAP

-720 LKSLVEQL
+720 LKSLVEQF

-741 NPFYIVKRADVFA
+741 NPFFIVKRADVFA

>member
-70 AIFLGLNVHE
+70 AIFLGLNAHE
-80 AFSNYQHIW
+80 TFSNYQHIW

-105 VFQNVLFVI
+105 VFQNVSFVI

-132 NATFPAYFTKKPQ
+132 NATFPAYFTKKPEQ
-145 QIYINTWHGTPL
+145 VYINTWHGTPL

-211 MGYPRIDLTINTTAK
+211 IGYPRIDLTINTTAN
-226 EARKY
+226 EAREY

-240 KPIILYCPTWRGK
+240 NPIILYCPTWRGK

-273 QKLPYQVLVKVHPF
+273 QKLPHQVLVKVHPF

-349 ERGVYINL
+349 ERGVYIDL

-391 FKHDFVNYENGSVT
+391 FKHNFVNYENGSVT

-425 HQQKEKILLYP
+425 HHQKEKLLLYP

-545 SGYAMFWSNLILASG
+545 SGYAMFWSNLVLASG

-630 RNTINIKKI
+630 RNTINIEKI

-651 KNGTPVLATLTEHGM
+651 KNGTPVLPTLTEHGM

-691 LLIKAVAELVP
+691 LLIKAVAELAP

-741 NPFYIVKRADVFA
+741 NPFFIVKRADVFA

>member
-70 AIFLGLNVHE
+70 AIFLGLNAHE
-80 AFSNYQHIW
+80 TFSNYQHIW

-105 VFQNVLFVI
+105 VFQNVSFVI

-132 NATFPAYFTKKPQ
+132 NATFPAYFTKKPEQ
-145 QIYINTWHGTPL
+145 VYINTWHGTPL

-188 AHTTNIFKHAF
+188 AHTTNIFKYAF

-211 MGYPRIDLTINTTAK
+211 IGYPRIDLTINTTAN
-226 EARKY
+226 EAREY

-240 KPIILYCPTWRGK
+240 NPIILYCPTWRGK

-258 ENSLLNV
+258 ENSLLNI

-273 QKLPYQVLVKVHPF
+273 QKLPHQVLVKVHPF

-349 ERGVYINL
+349 ERGVYIDL

-391 FKHDFVNYENGSVT
+391 FKHNFVNYENGSVT

-425 HQQKEKILLYP
+425 HHQKEKILLYP

-545 SGYAMFWSNLILASG
+545 SGYAMFWSNLVLASG

-630 RNTINIKKI
+630 RNTINIEKI

-651 KNGTPVLATLTEHGM
+651 KNGTPVLPTLTEHGM

-691 LLIKAVAELVP
+691 ILIKAVAELAP

-741 NPFYIVKRADVFA
+741 NPFFIVKRADVFA

-765 ILEALTVGTNVLAS
+765 ILEALTVGTHVLAS

-819 AKFDAVAYNEETIQ
+819 TKFDAVAYNEETIQ

>member
-70 AIFLGLNVHE
+70 AIFLGLNAHE
-80 AFSNYQHIW
+80 TFSNYQHIW

-105 VFQNVLFVI
+105 VFQNVSFVI

-349 ERGVYINL
+349 ERGVYIDL

-391 FKHDFVNYENGSVT
+391 FKHNFVNYENGSVT

-425 HQQKEKILLYP
+425 HHQKEKILLYP

-630 RNTINIKKI
+630 RNTINIEKI

-651 KNGTPVLATLTEHGM
+651 KNGTPVLPTLTEHGM

-691 LLIKAVAELVP
+691 LLIKAVAELAP

-741 NPFYIVKRADVFA
+741 NPFFIVKRADVFA

-765 ILEALTVGTNVLAS
+765 ILEALTVGTHVLAS

-819 AKFDAVAYNEETIQ
+819 TKFDAVAYNEETIQ